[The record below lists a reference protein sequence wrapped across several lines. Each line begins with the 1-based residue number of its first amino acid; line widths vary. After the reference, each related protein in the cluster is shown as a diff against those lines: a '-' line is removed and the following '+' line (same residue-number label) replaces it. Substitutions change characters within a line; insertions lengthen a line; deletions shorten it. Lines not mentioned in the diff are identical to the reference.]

1 MSNQNHNDNGIIKE
15 KLKKVEELKEI
26 GVEPYGR
33 KYAKLNEIAEI
44 NQYDETCEKIFKTA
58 GRIVAFRRMGKTGFG
73 QIQDPTGKIQ

>member
-33 KYAKLNEIAEI
+33 KYEKLNEIAEI
-44 NQYDETCEKIFKTA
+44 NQYDETCEKKFDTMKLE
-58 GRIVAFRRMGKTGFG
+58 F
-73 QIQDPTGKIQ
+73 